1 MKWFEM
7 NFSKIII
14 SRNAVLFF
22 EKYNGLLHCRKSSTI
37 IGSSLAGRMGLE
49 ENLPVFISHCSSIM
63 SGEEVTRVPKRSGG
77 NDPQDE
83 AATLYLQEYQEL
95 LIEGHILTLIRAAG
109 GVYDF

>member
-1 MKWFEM
+1 MLFC
-7 NFSKIII
+7 
-14 SRNAVLFF
+14 FF

-49 ENLPVFISHCSSIM
+49 ENLPVFISHCSSSIM
-63 SGEEVTRVPKRSGG
+63 TGEDVTRVPKMSGG

-95 LIEGHILTLIRAAG
+95 LIEEHILMKLL
-109 GVYDF
+109 VHE